1 MTQTKQV
8 TLYHGRAPVT
18 GDEKLQK
25 IIVKETQFCAVFDS
39 NPALAHDHNIA
50 TDVLFGEYGTDHSQR
65 ISPLLRPFLVDE
77 AGVATFPDHLL
88 GIGDGANLRET
99 GYRIGGFFFDEAIAG
114 FVIPGLGNLGY
125 EVNKKYG
132 ELQRA

>member
-1 MTQTKQV
+1 MTLTKQV

-25 IIVKETQFCAVFDS
+25 IIAKETQFCAVFDS
-39 NPALAHDHNIA
+39 NPALAQDHNIA
-50 TDVLFGEYGTDHSQR
+50 TDVLFEEYGTDHSRR
-65 ISPLLRPFLVDE
+65 ISPLLRPFLVDKD
-77 AGVATFPDHLL
+77 GLATFPDHLL
-88 GIGDGANLRET
+88 GIGDSANLREN

-114 FVIPGLGNLGY
+114 FVIPGLAKLGY
-125 EVNKKYG
+125 EVKKKYE